1 MGELTGISW
10 ADHTWNPWI
19 GCTKVSPAC
28 DGCYAAALMGDQG
41 RYKRVVWGEP
51 GKGAGTRVE
60 TSSATFNAPL
70 KWDRAA
76 RAAGVKRFV
85 FVASLA
91 DIFDNEVPIEWLAKV
106 FAMMRRTPNLIYLAL
121 TKRPQLIVKRFR
133 AACPGE
139 DWPENVFAGTTTEDQ
154 KRLDLNAPAILQAKA
169 ALGIPM
175 VFLSMEPLLEGV
187 NVRPYVGPAD
197 LPFLVAGSPL
207 CRELPGAELCRRTGP
222 HYPREFGC
230 RWSDVDNGGAVGHV
244 DWVITGGE
252 TDQGGHKARPTHP
265 DWLRSIRDACAAAGV
280 PYHHKQN
287 GEWAPMDAAGIVE
300 DCPVTD
306 RWGNV
311 RDWMHR
317 YVVYA
322 DDAGAARVRGHSF
335 TDHATNL
342 VYRVGKKAAG
352 RALDGVVHDAMPAVA
367 A

>member
-1 MGELTGISW
+1 MGEQTAISW
-10 ADHTWNPWI
+10 TDHTWNPWI

-121 TKRPQLIVKRFR
+121 TKRPQLIVKRFK

-154 KRLDLNAPAILQAKA
+154 TRLDLNAPALLKAKS
-169 ALGIPM
+169 ALGIPS
-175 VFLSMEPLLEGV
+175 VFLSMEPLLGP
-187 NVRPYVGPAD
+187 VRLRAVKYDQHPA
-197 LPFLVAGSPL
+197 S
-207 CRELPGAELCRRTGP
+207 
-222 HYPREFGC
+222 FGKL
-230 RWSDVDNGGAVGHV
+230 DALTKGV

-265 DWLRSIRDACAAAGV
+265 DWLRAIRDACEAAGV

-287 GEWAPMDAAGIVE
+287 GEWTSGE
-300 DCPVTD
+300 G
-306 RWGNV
+306 W
-311 RDWMHR
+311 
-317 YVVYA
+317 YA
-322 DDAGAARVRGHSF
+322 DHPVSLPLRTLRDGEWTDDGNADGEVVVRI
-335 TDHATNL
+335 
-342 VYRVGKKAAG
+342 GKKAAG
-352 RALDGVVHDAMPAVA
+352 RLLDGVLHDAMPGA
-367 A
+367 ALSSPAAADGAAAIKPQPQV